1 MNNKILEIAKD
12 ILGNDITVSTTMNN
26 CPDWSSLKT
35 IQIIMALDDVGIKI
49 QIEKMA
55 RIKSIKDIIDISN
68 EE

>member
-12 ILGNDITVSTTMNN
+12 ILGNDINVSTTMNN

-35 IQIIMALDDVGIKI
+35 IQIIMALDDAGIKI

>member
-12 ILGNDITVSTTMNN
+12 ILGNDINVSTTMNN